1 MEVKTLLLGDQEQA
15 SYHPLEEVRETLTAL
30 LGTDF
35 QVEAAEDRSHLS
47 ADRLS
52 LSEYGLCISY
62 TDSWQRAPHAREIAG
77 LIQYVAGGGG
87 LLAIHN
93 GISLQAAPELAQ
105 LIGGKFTGHPKYT
118 GLEFSLTEA
127 EHPVSSGLQGFML
140 DEEPYRF
147 ELDPLAQV
155 EVLLTYSH
163 EGQEWP
169 AAWARNYGLG
179 RVVFLMPGHHLPSFQ
194 HEGYRQ
200 WIVQAARWAAGRL

>member
-1 MEVKTLLLGDQEQA
+1 MTVKTLLLGDQAEA
-15 SYHPLEEVRETLTAL
+15 PYHPLGAVRETLTAL
-30 LGTDF
+30 LGTDY
-35 QVEAAEDRSHLS
+35 QVEATEERARLA
-47 ADRLS
+47 ADRLT

-62 TDSWQRAPHAREIAG
+62 TDSWKRVPHARETAG

-118 GLEFSLTEA
+118 GLEFRPTEA
-127 EHPVSSGLQGFML
+127 EHPASSGLKGFTM

-147 ELDPLAQV
+147 ELDPLAQI

-163 EGQEWP
+163 EGQDWP

-194 HEGYRQ
+194 HEGYQ
-200 WIVQAARWAAGRL
+200 PWIAQAARWAAGMK